1 MSVPWKEGRQMVS
14 NEEKDLRW
22 EYYKGRFKG
31 TLAEFNKQIT
41 EIRERTGKP

>member
-22 EYYKGRFKG
+22 KWYKGEYKG
-31 TLAEFNKQIT
+31 TLEDFNKEID
-41 EIRERTGKP
+41 EIRKRTGKP